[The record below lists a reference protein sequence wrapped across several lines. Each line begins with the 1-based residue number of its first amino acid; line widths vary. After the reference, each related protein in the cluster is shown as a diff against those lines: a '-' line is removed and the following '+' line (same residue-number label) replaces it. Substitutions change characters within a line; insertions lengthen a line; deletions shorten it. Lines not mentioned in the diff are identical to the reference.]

1 MNWKD
6 ITIRKYIA
14 LSNAM
19 ADKYEDNEQMT
30 FAILSVL
37 HDKPKEYFESSIPVT
52 ELTKHIKDM
61 QFIYTKEVTSGFP
74 TRVRLGLKRYKIEHN
89 VSELTSG
96 QYIDLSTYCKDQE
109 TINKNYHKIIAVLI
123 SPMGLFGNK
132 FKRKIKN
139 AKTQAEL
146 EMVHLKIWKERQALS
161 EILLDEL
168 TMDKVFQITNY
179 FFLLYQN
186 LINSIPSYLEN
197 KQRKAMEDLSQVLTE
212 VGLQNIG
219 DGLLH

>member
-1 MNWKD
+1 MTWKD

-19 ADKYEDNEQMT
+19 ATKYEDNEQMT

-37 HDKPKEYFESSIPVT
+37 YDKSTEYFESSIPIT

-61 QFIYTKEVTSGFP
+61 QFIYTKETAPGFP
-74 TRVRLGLKRYKIEHN
+74 TKIRLGLKRYKIEHN

-109 TINKNYHKIIAVLI
+109 TINKNYHKIIAVLVCPI
-123 SPMGLFGNK
+123 GLFGNK

-146 EMVHLKIWKERQALS
+146 EMVHLKIWKERQELS

-168 TMDKVFQITNY
+168 TMDKVFQISNY

-186 LINSIPSYLEN
+186 LIKSIPSYLEN
-197 KQRKAMEDLSQVLTE
+197 KQRKSMENLRQVLTE